1 MTGGLG
7 AQADGRWHRAI
18 GALGALSCLPLPGTA
33 ASRTGLPRTLFL
45 NFRGKNYDKHD
56 CILPGTRMFHAV
68 GFPQIRAC
76 PGGHRPQ
83 TSHTASVGSDRLEP
97 TPWPSA
103 PRHTPLSAG
112 CGPTGCSGPGGCD
125 LPRAAGLP
133 CAALKVGCVCVK
145 ERERER
151 QRKGCA
157 HVCLCVQERGR
168 VSQTDRQ
175 TGSSEVQV
183 RWRSSPGSCFH
194 STQSDPEPRRGLC
207 P

>member
-56 CILPGTRMFHAV
+56 CILHGTRMFHAV

-103 PRHTPLSAG
+103 PGHTPLSAG
-112 CGPTGCSGPGGCD
+112 CRPTGCSGPGGCD

-133 CAALKVGCVCVK
+133 CAALKVRGVCVC
-145 ERERER
+145 EREGERKAEEGVCTCVSVCAGERES
-151 QRKGCA
+151 
-157 HVCLCVQERGR
+157 
-168 VSQTDRQ
+168 VSDRQ
-175 TGSSEVQV
+175 TDGV
-183 RWRSSPGSCFH
+183 F
-194 STQSDPEPRRGLC
+194 
-207 P
+207 